1 MSISVIQSGK
11 KKRYLVRVTR
21 RGKQHAKMFARKRDA
36 VQFENELL
44 KNLGPPKSQKG
55 VPKNTPA
62 PKSTGIKRIVKRK
75 FKRHGR
81 KPVNVYTV
89 YWRTPQGEPRYTNIS
104 IDVWGAKKALALAKK
119 KKREMDRA
127 QIQGS

>member
-21 RGKQHAKMFARKRDA
+21 RGRQHSKTFGTLKEAKA
-36 VQFENELL
+36 FEKDLL
-44 KNLGPPKSQKG
+44 EKLGPPKSQKG

-62 PKSTGIKRIVKRK
+62 PKDTGIKRIVKRK
-75 FKRHGR
+75 FKRKGR
-81 KPVNVYTV
+81 NPVNVYTV
-89 YWRTPQGEPRYTNIS
+89 YWRTPEGAPRYTNIS
-104 IDVWGAKKALALAKK
+104 IDYWGEKKAFAMAKR

-127 QIQGS
+127 QLGA